1 MVMSQRS
8 LKRKE
13 RNIFV
18 CTACD
23 AQHPRCEGRC
33 PQCGE
38 WNTIEEQE
46 LLPDEADGHRFA
58 ALAGTSEVQNLAQ
71 IQAQEVQR
79 RLTGLPE
86 LDRALGGGMVA
97 GGVIL
102 IGGDPGVGKSTLL
115 LQTVS
120 SMANQWPVLYVTGEE
135 SAQQVALRAQR
146 LALPTEHVHLQA
158 EIRLEH
164 IIATLKERRPEVVII
179 DYIQTLYSSRLTSAP
194 GSVSDRKSTR
204 RNSSHVAST

>member
-23 AQHPRCEGRC
+23 AQRARGEGRC
-33 PQCGE
+33 RQGGE
-38 WNTIEEQE
+38 WNTNEEQE
-46 LLPDEADGHRFA
+46 VLPDEADGLRFA

-102 IGGDPGVGKSTLL
+102 IGGDPGVGKYTLIFL
-115 LQTVS
+115 TAS
-120 SMANQWPVLYVTGEE
+120 RMPRQWPVLYVTG
-135 SAQQVALRAQR
+135 
-146 LALPTEHVHLQA
+146 
-158 EIRLEH
+158 
-164 IIATLKERRPEVVII
+164 
-179 DYIQTLYSSRLTSAP
+179 
-194 GSVSDRKSTR
+194 
-204 RNSSHVAST
+204 

>member
-23 AQHPRCEGRC
+23 AQHPRWEGRC

-38 WNTIEEQE
+38 WNTIEEQKV
-46 LLPDEADGHRFA
+46 LPDEADGHRFA

-86 LDRALGGGMVA
+86 LDREIGRASCRERVERSGGGGA
-97 GGVIL
+97 G
-102 IGGDPGVGKSTLL
+102 
-115 LQTVS
+115 
-120 SMANQWPVLYVTGEE
+120 ARGEE
-135 SAQQVALRAQR
+135 
-146 LALPTEHVHLQA
+146 
-158 EIRLEH
+158 
-164 IIATLKERRPEVVII
+164 
-179 DYIQTLYSSRLTSAP
+179 
-194 GSVSDRKSTR
+194 
-204 RNSSHVAST
+204 